1 MLGINKIGRGI
12 ISPPNFCNDIFSFYK
27 INLCD
32 FLKGVNPMLF
42 VKVFYAETE
51 RELNEMIMKFLTE
64 ILENPIKDYE
74 HSSYEKC
81 YRRMKRIRVF
91 PHTGSHGTLTGYSAV
106 LQYSYDSVVVPWME
120 AIKAFEKI

>member
-1 MLGINKIGRGI
+1 
-12 ISPPNFCNDIFSFYK
+12 
-27 INLCD
+27 
-32 FLKGVNPMLF
+32 MLF

-51 RELNEMIMKFLTE
+51 RELNEKIMKFLTE

-81 YRRMKRIRVF
+81 YRRMKKIRVF
-91 PHTGSHGTLTGYSAV
+91 PHTGSHGTLTGYSAA
-106 LQYSYDSVVVPWME
+106 LQYSYDTVVVPWME

>member
-1 MLGINKIGRGI
+1 
-12 ISPPNFCNDIFSFYK
+12 
-27 INLCD
+27 
-32 FLKGVNPMLF
+32 MLF
-42 VKVFYAETE
+42 VKIFYAETE
-51 RELNEMIMKFLTE
+51 RELNERITKFLTE

-106 LQYSYDSVVVPWME
+106 LQYSYDSAILAWME